1 MQQFKYEVISREYW
15 NVGQKV
21 HCQCEGVPK
30 AYIDQWAINKWV
42 HNMTCEE
49 WVIVYAPASSINQ
62 CIVIIYLAQ
71 CQGYFVQRLHK
82 VTQTKTTTTLW
93 KRIPILTQNFFSP
106 FYAGSHGLR
115 ITFLPKS
122 DQYGSIKANST
133 HLLIK
138 KSDRF
143 WESKQGK

>member
-30 AYIDQWAINKWV
+30 AYIHQWAINKWV

-49 WVIVYAPASSINQ
+49 WVIVYAPAAINQ
-62 CIVIIYLAQ
+62 CIVIYLAQ
-71 CQGYFVQRLHK
+71 CQGYFVQSLHK

-93 KRIPILTQNFFSP
+93 KRIPIADSKLLLSL
-106 FYAGSHGLR
+106 YAGSHEF
-115 ITFLPKS
+115 TYYANS
-122 DQYGSIKANST
+122 DQYGSIKAKLT
-133 HLLIK
+133 HPFAHKVFTSSLFVK
-138 KSDRF
+138 VV
-143 WESKQGK
+143 WERK